1 MKKQTI
7 DFTKAIVSGA
17 ITFEQACALQAV
29 GMDMTAAISEGILTF
44 EEACAISGL
53 ATEAANTPKAPKAP
67 KPKKQAKKPAK
78 AAEPKDEEQPKEPVY
93 TKGGLLLQ
101 WNDDIAA
108 KGKEKAIITKGYN
121 SLTKQGFTVTRKRVG
136 TWIELYRTKGEDGK
150 YTDGKTAKEFAAAKL
165 DSGWQFIKG
174 AWKYPAL
181 LDSYEDS
188 FRK

>member
-1 MKKQTI
+1 MTTTI
-7 DFTKAIVSGA
+7 DLTTAIRAGKLD
-17 ITFEQACALQAV
+17 FDQAV
-29 GMDMTAAISEGILTF
+29 KLQGMTMTDAIREGILTF
-44 EEACAISGL
+44 EQAAELQGISIEIAL
-53 ATEAANTPKAPKAP
+53 ESAEE
-67 KPKKQAKKPAK
+67 PAK
-78 AAEPKDEEQPKEPVY
+78 AKSTKKTAKKQEPKAEEPKAEEPKEPVY

-101 WNDDIAA
+101 WNDEIAA

-136 TWIELYRTKGEDGK
+136 TWIEMYQCGDDKRPS
-150 YTDGKTAKEFAAAKL
+150 KEFAAAKL

-181 LDSYEDS
+181 LEGYEDS